1 MKTFKEFLKEEV
13 HRSDIKDIMKQVDE
27 YLPSMGFN
35 SIRIPNHML
44 IRANEADRNGG
55 KTITPGE
62 IVNLLVKQ
70 ARVNGKVLSRLK
82 DMDEVVLADK
92 KNKIY
97 TGIQKDDGVLVLK
110 TIIRKEGMFR
120 TSDRI
125 LSVF

>member
-13 HRSDIKDIMKQVDE
+13 HRSDVKDIVSQVDS

-44 IRANEADRNGG
+44 IRANEYDRNGG

-62 IVNLLVKQ
+62 IVNLLIKQ
-70 ARVNGKVLSRLK
+70 SRVNGKVLSRLK

-97 TGIQKDDGVLVLK
+97 TGIQKDNGVLVLK